1 MIKTNVVT
9 LNEFRELK
17 ETRRSQE
24 NYQKYLSTL
33 ANSQLESEINFLL
46 DEFSLDS
53 YGKDFFSKVRLVQ
66 NEIVARADDDWKV
79 RIQQLNKDT
88 LQLLQP

>member
-9 LNEFRELK
+9 MNEFRDMK
-17 ETRRSQE
+17 ETRRLQE
-24 NYQKYLSTL
+24 NYKRYLSTL
-33 ANSQLESEINFLL
+33 GNSQLETEINFLL

-53 YGKDFFSKVRLVQ
+53 YGKDFFFKVRLVQ
-66 NEIVARADDDWKV
+66 SEIVARADEDWKV
-79 RIQQLNKDT
+79 RIEQLNKDS

>member
-9 LNEFRELK
+9 MDEFRDLR

-24 NYQKYLSTL
+24 NYKRYLSTL
-33 ANSQLESEINFLL
+33 GNSQLETEINFLL

-53 YGKDFFSKVRLVQ
+53 YGKDFFFKVRLVQ
-66 NEIVARADDDWKV
+66 SEIVARADDDWKV
-79 RIQQLNKDT
+79 RIEQLNKDS

>member
-9 LNEFRELK
+9 LNEFRDLK

-24 NYQKYLSTL
+24 NYKRYLATL
-33 ANSQLESEINFLL
+33 GNSQLETEINFLL

-53 YGKDFFSKVRLVQ
+53 YGKDFFYKVRLVQ
-66 NEIVARADDDWKV
+66 SEIVARADEDWKV
-79 RIQQLNKDT
+79 RIEQINKDS

>member
-9 LNEFRELK
+9 MNEFRELR

-24 NYQKYLSTL
+24 NYKRYLSTL
-33 ANSQLESEINFLL
+33 GNSQLETEINFLL

-53 YGKDFFSKVRLVQ
+53 YGKDFFFKVRLVQ
-66 NEIVARADDDWKV
+66 SEIVARADEDWKV
-79 RIQQLNKDT
+79 RIEQLNKES